1 MIFDWRILGGGC
13 IRGLL
18 IVIAR
23 VLVFAYSALPVVT
36 WRPLFEF
43 PTLELRFYRY
53 ACENCR
59 WCRSPTC
66 FFTPLYLIFYC
77 YRFVLT
83 KISLLP
89 SSLRYLV
96 GDAFLSRITTDL
108 TCTVSRTAPRG
119 VCIWLL
125 LGTNFYPAMPFP
137 SSSNSIS
144 GGVPLVLFS

>member
-1 MIFDWRILGGGC
+1 MIFDWSILGGGC

-23 VLVFAYSALPVVT
+23 VLLFVYSALPVVT
-36 WRPLFEF
+36 WRPLFVL
-43 PTLELRFYRY
+43 PTIELRFYRY

-66 FFTPLYLIFYC
+66 FFAPLYLIFYC
-77 YRFVLT
+77 YLFVLAT
-83 KISLLP
+83 TSLP
-89 SSLRYLV
+89 SSLRCLA
-96 GDAFLSRITTDL
+96 GDALLSRITTDL

-144 GGVPLVLFS
+144 GGVPLVWFS